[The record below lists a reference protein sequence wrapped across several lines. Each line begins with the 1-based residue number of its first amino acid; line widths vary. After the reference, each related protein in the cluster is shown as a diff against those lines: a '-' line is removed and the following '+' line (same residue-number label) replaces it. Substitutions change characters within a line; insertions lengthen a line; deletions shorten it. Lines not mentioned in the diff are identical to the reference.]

1 MRDESVAGLL
11 LAAGAG
17 RRFGRPKALVEYRG
31 EPLVRRAVRL
41 LRAGGCAP
49 VHVVVGAGADE
60 LPALP
65 DVELVHNPDWQR
77 GMGLSLRGGL
87 ASMPEW
93 VAAAVVVLVDQPLLS
108 PAAVRRVRA
117 AHAAGATVATATYA
131 GRPGHPVL
139 LGRASWPLL
148 DRYATGDRGARD
160 LLRARP
166 DLVVR
171 VPCDDAGHP
180 LDLDTPHD
188 LARATA
194 LPGDHAVVVPTES
207 RE

>member
-1 MRDESVAGLL
+1 MAKGRVAGLV

-17 RRFGRPKALVEYRG
+17 RRFGRPKALVEFDG
-31 EPLVRRAVRL
+31 EPLVRRALRL
-41 LRAGGCAP
+41 MCAGGCAP
-49 VHVVVGAGADE
+49 AHIVVGAGADD
-60 LPALP
+60 LPPLP
-65 DVELVHNPDWQR
+65 EAVLVHNPDWSR
-77 GMGLSLRGGL
+77 GMGLSLRLGL
-87 ASMPEW
+87 ASLPED

-117 AHAAGATVATATYA
+117 AYTGGAVVATATYA

-139 LGRASWPLL
+139 LGRETWPLL

-171 VPCDDAGHP
+171 VPCDGVGVP
-180 LDLDTPHD
+180 LDLDTPAD
-188 LARATA
+188 LARAT
-194 LPGDHAVVVPTES
+194 PP
-207 RE
+207 